1 MRILFSYRM
10 LSIVIADAVL
20 LPFKALAFA
29 SVNLIMPHATNFAK
43 HNPEQLRSTWKFA
56 QSLATTYPNC

>member
-10 LSIVIADAVL
+10 LSIAIADAVL
-20 LPFKALAFA
+20 PPFKALAFA

-43 HNPEQLRSTWKFA
+43 HNPKQLRSTWKFA